1 MDQLR
6 RAIAAFA
13 QPFPP
18 PVNAYQAEHYLNVAA
33 ALRDYAARVPT
44 GTIASFL
51 TWSKDRLASEWGGPA
66 KRLVAAQTRAKLERI
81 AAGADNLSPA

>member
-1 MDQLR
+1 MDELP

-13 QPFPP
+13 QPSPP
-18 PVNAYQAEHYLNVAA
+18 PVNEFQAEHYRNVAA

-51 TWSKDRLASEWGGPA
+51 TWSEDRLASEWGGPA
-66 KRLVAAQTRAKLERI
+66 KRLVAMLTRAKLERI
-81 AAGADNLSPA
+81 AAGANNLGPA